1 MNEFCLFC
9 SGAVS
14 SQISEIDDK
23 REDPAQVD
31 VRRELVMLSLPAIG
45 GQAIDPIVQLLETAY
60 IGRLG
65 KIGLFCF
72 HHPIVHLLEILLHL
86 EMLAFLLHTWE

>member
-1 MNEFCLFC
+1 MHITESIQIKMNELVVFVC

-14 SQISEIDDK
+14 SEIVSEIDDK
-23 REDPAQVD
+23 RDAPAEKD

-65 KIGLFCF
+65 KID
-72 HHPIVHLLEILLHL
+72 
-86 EMLAFLLHTWE
+86 

>member
-1 MNEFCLFC
+1 MFC

-14 SQISEIDDK
+14 SQLSESDDK
-23 REDPAQVD
+23 REAPAQVD

-65 KIGLFCF
+65 TICLFCF
-72 HHPIVHLLEILLHL
+72 HHPVVHFT
-86 EMLAFLLHTWE
+86 A